1 MSAKLILNTVYEEDK
16 VLHKTEWLID
26 SETDTADIPEVA
38 PGSVAYTADLS
49 YMAMWDGTDWVQ
61 IGGGDE

>member
-26 SETDTADIPEVA
+26 TEADTSEIPEVA

-61 IGGGDE
+61 IGGGGD